1 MRIVF
6 GKVPVLTDANLAVL
20 KLEQVSGS
28 KLMNS
33 GECGNGI
40 GHVSVVKI
48 FKQALRV
55 DFGEF
60 RGNGKDRFNFRSE
73 VEIAVVERIV
83 KRLFAQAVAR
93 ESQFGFGLI
102 VDGESE
108 HAAQLLDAVRPH
120 IFVEMNNDF
129 G

>member
-1 MRIVF
+1 VRIVF

-40 GHVSVVKI
+40 GHVSVIKI
-48 FKQALRV
+48 FEQALGV

-83 KRLFAQAVAR
+83 QWLFAQSIAR
-93 ESQFGFGLI
+93 ERQFSFGLI
-102 VDGESE
+102 VDGEGE
-108 HAAQLLDAVRPH
+108 HATQFLDAVR
-120 IFVEMNNDF
+120 
-129 G
+129 